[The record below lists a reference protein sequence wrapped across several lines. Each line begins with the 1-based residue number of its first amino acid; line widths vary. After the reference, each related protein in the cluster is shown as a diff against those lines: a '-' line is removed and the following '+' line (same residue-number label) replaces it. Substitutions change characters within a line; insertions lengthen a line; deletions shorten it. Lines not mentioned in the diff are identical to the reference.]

1 MYKLTTVFSSV
12 AGDSLGYILTGESG
26 NFPIVMVAIGT
37 DCQGETFPGHVQV
50 ISPEV
55 HPDDIHVD
63 RAAIAKKVNEIFDIV
78 EMEQEKRTA
87 EIGKALLE
95 HITIDF

>member
-12 AGDSLGYILTGESG
+12 AGDSLGYILVGKN
-26 NFPIVMVAIGT
+26 NFPIVLVAIGT
-37 DCQGETFPGHVQV
+37 DGQGETFPHHISV

-55 HPDDIHVD
+55 HHDDIHVNY
-63 RAAIAKKVNEIFDIV
+63 AAIAKKVNEIFDIV

-95 HITIDF
+95 HIAIDF